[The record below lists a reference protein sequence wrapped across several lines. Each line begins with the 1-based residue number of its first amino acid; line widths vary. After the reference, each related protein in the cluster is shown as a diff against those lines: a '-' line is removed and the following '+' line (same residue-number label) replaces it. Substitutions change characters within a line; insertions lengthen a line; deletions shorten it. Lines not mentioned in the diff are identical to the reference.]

1 MALCLLDWM
10 CGAQYAAT
18 SSSPANPLL
27 SDTMK
32 ADEARWVEAVWVP
45 FVSILRQMDG
55 HLY

>member
-27 SDTMK
+27 SDMMK
-32 ADEARWVEAVWVP
+32 ADEAQGVEAVWVP